1 MSYLCK
7 VVWEGE
13 AIVSR
18 TIIVEDGDVEKA
30 IKRFKRIANETKRD
44 TKRHEYYLRPG
55 LRLKEKQKAARK
67 HKNF

>member
-1 MSYLCK
+1 M
-7 VVWEGE
+7 
-13 AIVSR
+13 SR

-67 HKNF
+67 HKSY

>member
-1 MSYLCK
+1 M
-7 VVWEGE
+7 
-13 AIVSR
+13 SR
-18 TIIVEDGDVEKA
+18 TIVVENNDIEKA

-67 HKNF
+67 HKSF